1 MQSMHAPRRN
11 RKSGFRNTQLRMC
24 HRRILKKKTI
34 RLRRLTDRIIKRPS
48 AMAKR
53 KSGGVRV
60 SNSFDAIGLED
71 TIEEFTL
78 GNPTTFLDVLEKER
92 STRDKRKMKIGESEK
107 SMMMERGFSP
117 TTYSAMKFL
126 I

>member
-1 MQSMHAPRRN
+1 
-11 RKSGFRNTQLRMC
+11 
-24 HRRILKKKTI
+24 
-34 RLRRLTDRIIKRPS
+34 
-48 AMAKR
+48 MAKR

-78 GNPTTFLDVLEKER
+78 GNPIAFLDVLEKAL
-92 STRDKRKMKIGESEK
+92 STRDKRKMKVGESEK

-117 TTYSAMKFL
+117 TAL
-126 I
+126 L